1 MYKEFFG
8 SMDAYRAKL
17 REIQSWSSAGQK
29 APVPECLRK
38 LDPNLD
44 QKKGEL
50 WLFGERPELFKQPV
64 K

>member
-1 MYKEFFG
+1 
-8 SMDAYRAKL
+8 MDAYRAKL